1 MGAKPPRLKINRGE
15 TTRGERLG
23 GETSC
28 YQVRLMK
35 KIQSRDEC
43 PKRIWSSIRHICG
56 KLFVI

>member
-35 KIQSRDEC
+35 KYSHVMNA
-43 PKRIWSSIRHICG
+43 PKG
-56 KLFVI
+56 FGLA

>member
-1 MGAKPPRLKINRGE
+1 MGAKPPRLKINRVE

-35 KIQSRDEC
+35 KKYSNVMNA
-43 PKRIWSSIRHICG
+43 PKGFGLASDTFEEIY
-56 KLFVI
+56 L